1 MRQSLMRQQQEIA
14 ALQDFIDKHKMR
26 QQDSK
31 HVDGFLEVCQ
41 CFRHAHTHLHLHMC
55 ALFANIR
62 THCSHTATRIQDVV
76 QKSLLDAQAAEERER
91 RRTKVRVIIVAIIHG
106 L

>member
-1 MRQSLMRQQQEIA
+1 MFHA
-14 ALQDFIDKHKMR
+14 CAHAPTPT
-26 QQDSK
+26 
-31 HVDGFLEVCQ
+31 HVCP
-41 CFRHAHTHLHLHMC
+41 
-55 ALFANIR
+55 FANIR
-62 THCSHTATRIQDVV
+62 TPCSRTATRIQDVV

>member
-1 MRQSLMRQQQEIA
+1 MAFSRCV
-14 ALQDFIDKHKMR
+14 K
-26 QQDSK
+26 
-31 HVDGFLEVCQ
+31 

-62 THCSHTATRIQDVV
+62 IHCSHTATRIQDVV

-91 RRTKVRVIIVAIIHG
+91 RRTKVRVIIVAIVYG